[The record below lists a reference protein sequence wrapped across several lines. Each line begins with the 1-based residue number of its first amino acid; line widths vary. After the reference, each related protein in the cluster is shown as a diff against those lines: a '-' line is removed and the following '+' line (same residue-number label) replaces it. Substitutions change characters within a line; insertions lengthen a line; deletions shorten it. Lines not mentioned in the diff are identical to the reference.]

1 MLFKDAIVKYCFRSL
16 ILTCTNSIFSAQSN
30 NEQHNRTNTTI
41 AALSAAADSSSDKPS
56 SYQRLNSDLDHEG
69 MQIEFRNLEAESD
82 HSNIPG
88 HTIGD
93 VEFCH
98 SSNREACNNLSSRS
112 G

>member
-1 MLFKDAIVKYCFRSL
+1 
-16 ILTCTNSIFSAQSN
+16 
-30 NEQHNRTNTTI
+30 
-41 AALSAAADSSSDKPS
+41 
-56 SYQRLNSDLDHEG
+56 